1 MLDTSLAGNSI
12 RGSAGG
18 GASNANWRPT
28 CYHCFPPVYLPVYCM
43 VRLVAKLIFLHCSKL
58 SATQPIL
65 LFRSS
70 ERVRKFDAMQAQINI
85 EFDQLLK
92 IVRTLPARQLRKLKV
107 EIDKEAN
114 DKRTKIDLERLL
126 LDGPTATKKQLMII
140 ENNRKALNQWRTR

>member
-1 MLDTSLAGNSI
+1 
-12 RGSAGG
+12 
-18 GASNANWRPT
+18 
-28 CYHCFPPVYLPVYCM
+28 M